1 MFRKARRFDATRKR
15 QRPFLRRLR
24 KAALFAAL
32 VFVIYVALTAFLAD
46 SFQVDSVSMRPG
58 YEPGDRLFI
67 SPLWYGPR
75 IPFTEGH
82 LPGIF
87 SPRRGDVAVLLP
99 PYAARPSFPKEL
111 LGPVAG
117 FFTGRKNASSI
128 SFAGGREWENR
139 YVLRRIVALPGDT
152 VRIRAGE
159 AFIRPQ
165 GTPDFVSEFSLSL
178 SSYEIIRET
187 LPEDWPE
194 ESPLSG
200 PDTDILL
207 GEEEYFVL
215 ADNRNGSLDSRLW
228 GPVHEDRIVTK
239 VLLRYWSPGKR

>member
-1 MFRKARRFDATRKR
+1 MFRKARRFNAIRKR
-15 QRPFLRRLR
+15 QHPFLRRVR
-24 KAALFAAL
+24 KILLFAAL
-32 VFVIYVALTAFLAD
+32 VFILYAAVTSFLLD

-58 YEPGDRLFI
+58 CEPGDRLFI

-75 IPFTEGH
+75 IPFTEKH

-99 PYAARPSFPKEL
+99 PYAARSSFPEKL
-111 LGPVAG
+111 LRPFAE
-117 FFTGRKNASSI
+117 FFTGRKKSLSS
-128 SFAGGREWENR
+128 GGQRAWESE
-139 YVLRRIVALPGDT
+139 YLLRRIAALPGDT

-159 AFIRPQ
+159 AYVRPQ

-178 SSYEIIRET
+178 SAYEIIRET
-187 LPEDWPE
+187 LPEGWPE
-194 ESPLSG
+194 ESPPGG
-200 PDTDILL
+200 PDGDITL

-228 GPVHEDRIVTK
+228 GPVHKDRILTK
-239 VLLRYWSPGKR
+239 VLVRYWSK